1 MVEEMAVWQDKLRV
15 AAKVAGLD
23 DLMVDYWDAVTDH
36 LKGEYLDEYLA
47 DNWADR
53 RVAYNKS
60 RKHY

>member
-1 MVEEMAVWQDKLRV
+1 LRV